1 MIKIKTKKELEIFYV
16 YLDENSPIYKFQY
29 QLRLLI
35 IHINKCE
42 EPSNSI
48 KHINKF
54 IFTRIFTIFKNLYYL
69 NFNPNGSHYHQLT
82 FYLSSPNISCST
94 LKTLN
99 IMVNSYEDCLY
110 LLDGRFHLLQTFS
123 VTICS
128 PKVPLFSLIS
138 NKVSN

>member
-1 MIKIKTKKELEIFYV
+1 MIKIKTKKQLEIFNV

-29 QLRLLI
+29 QVRLLV

-54 IFTRIFTIFKNLYYL
+54 IYTRIFTIFKNLHYL
-69 NFNPNGSHYHQLT
+69 NFNPNGSYYHQLT
-82 FYLSSPNISCST
+82 FNLSPPNISCST
-94 LKTLN
+94 LKKLN

-110 LLDGRFHLLQTFS
+110 LLDGRFHQLQMFS

-128 PKVPLFSLIS
+128 PKVPLFSLIN